1 MRLYLAPLEGI
12 TTHVYR
18 NAVHDIFGNGADK
31 YFTPF
36 FAPQTRRHANS
47 YAIQGILPE
56 NNEGIYLV
64 PQILTDEADDFFRFE
79 KDMRDYGYNELN
91 INIGCPSGTV
101 VSKGRGSAF
110 LSRPEKLDHFLDEVY
125 THTRARVSVKTRL
138 GMHDPDEIY
147 HLMDIFNKYPMEELI
162 IHARVGDEMYSGHAH
177 RDYYSRI
184 RKNSKNKLVYN
195 GDIFRKGDELDSSVT
210 DIPDETDAASRG
222 PKPIEDT
229 LMLGR
234 GMVADPSLIRQLKG
248 GAPAGA
254 DEMKTFIR
262 RLKGDYLRRD
272 PDERHCLEKL
282 KEISAFLKAPKGA
295 MKAKRLEEFQ
305 VEIDKFLSEW
315 PCIN

>member
-36 FAPQTRRHANS
+36 FAPQTKRHANS

-110 LSRPEKLDHFLDEVY
+110 LSNPEKLDHFLEEVY
-125 THTRARVSVKTRL
+125 SHTRARVSVKTRL

-177 RDYYSRI
+177 RDYYSWAKAHS
-184 RKNSKNKLVYN
+184 KNSLVYN
-195 GDIFRKGDELDSSVT
+195 GDIFRKGDE
-210 DIPDETDAASRG
+210 PEG
-222 PKPIEDT
+222 EDT

-234 GMVADPSLIRQLKG
+234 GMVSDPSLIRQLKG
-248 GAPAGA
+248 GAPASA
-254 DEMKTFIR
+254 EEMKTFIR
-262 RLKGDYLRRD
+262 RLKEDYLRRD

-282 KEISAFLKAPKGA
+282 KEISAYLKAPKKA

>member
-36 FAPQTRRHANS
+36 FAPQTKRHAGS

-56 NNEGIYLV
+56 NNEDIYLV

-110 LSRPEKLDHFLDEVY
+110 LSNPEKLDHFLEEVY
-125 THTRARVSVKTRL
+125 AHTRARVSVKTRL
-138 GMHDPDEIY
+138 GMHEPEEIY
-147 HLMDIFNKYPMEELI
+147 HLMDIFNKYPMKELI

-177 RDYYSRI
+177 RDYYSWAKAHS
-184 RKNSKNKLVYN
+184 KNSIVYN
-195 GDIFRKGDELDSSVT
+195 GDIFRKGDEPED
-210 DIPDETDAASRG
+210 
-222 PKPIEDT
+222 EDT

-234 GMVADPSLIRQLKG
+234 GMVADPSLIRQIRG
-248 GAPAGA
+248 GAPASA
-254 DEMKTFIR
+254 EEMKTFIR
-262 RLKGDYLRRD
+262 RLKEDYLRRD

-282 KEISAFLKAPKGA
+282 KEISAYLRAPKKA

-305 VEIDKFLSEW
+305 VEIDKFLSDW

>member
-18 NAVHDIFGNGADK
+18 NAVYNIFGNGADK

-36 FAPQTRRHANS
+36 FAPQTKRHANS

-110 LSRPEKLDHFLDEVY
+110 LSNPEKLDHFLEEVY

-138 GMHDPDEIY
+138 GMHDPDEIS

-177 RDYYSRI
+177 RDYYSWAKVHS
-184 RKNSKNKLVYN
+184 KNSLVYN
-195 GDIFRKGDELDSSVT
+195 GDIFRKGDEPED
-210 DIPDETDAASRG
+210 
-222 PKPIEDT
+222 EDT

-248 GAPAGA
+248 GAPASA
-254 DEMKTFIR
+254 EEMKTFIG
-262 RLKGDYLRRD
+262 RLKEDYLRRD

-282 KEISAFLKAPKGA
+282 KEISAYLKAPKKA

>member
-18 NAVHDIFGNGADK
+18 NAVYNIFGNGADK

-36 FAPQTRRHANS
+36 FAPQTKRHANS

-110 LSRPEKLDHFLDEVY
+110 LSNPEKLDHFLEEVY
-125 THTRARVSVKTRL
+125 AHTRAKVSVKTRL
-138 GMHDPDEIY
+138 GMHDPEEIY

-162 IHARVGDEMYSGHAH
+162 LHARVGDEMYSGHAH
-177 RDYYSRI
+177 RDYYSWA
-184 RKNSKNKLVYN
+184 KVHSKNRLVYN
-195 GDIFRKGDELDSSVT
+195 GDIFRKGDELD
-210 DIPDETDAASRG
+210 IPVKDTSDTIDAVPGATKLIG
-222 PKPIEDT
+222 DT

-234 GMVADPSLIRQLKG
+234 GMVADPSLIRQLNG
-248 GAPAGA
+248 GAPASA
-254 DEMKTFIR
+254 EEMRAFIR
-262 RLKGDYLRRD
+262 RLKEDYLRRD

-282 KEISAFLKAPKGA
+282 KEISAYLKAPKKA

-305 VEIDKFLSEW
+305 VEIDNFLSEW
-315 PCIN
+315 SGIN